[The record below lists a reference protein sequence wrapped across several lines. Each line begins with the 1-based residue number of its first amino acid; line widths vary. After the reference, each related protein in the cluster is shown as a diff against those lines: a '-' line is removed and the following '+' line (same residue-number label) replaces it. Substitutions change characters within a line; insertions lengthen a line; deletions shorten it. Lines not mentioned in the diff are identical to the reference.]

1 MTEFKLMEIDKDNFD
16 NLPAGTGAV
25 VRESTTSDNKVL
37 FNACNGSGEPI
48 KTLINT
54 GEVISVVYIIVTST
68 DVPSERDNP
77 DSEIVSHPVAHFFTA
92 DGRHYSTLSNGIMRG
107 VKLMFATGM
116 TPTPD
121 NPISLIF
128 RTTETK
134 NGTAH
139 VLDMV

>member
-1 MTEFKLMEIDKDNFD
+1 MAEFKLMEINKDNFD

-48 KTLINT
+48 KALVNT
-54 GEVISVVYIIVTST
+54 GEIISVVDIIVTST

-77 DSEIVSHPVAHFFTA
+77 DSEKVSHPVAHFFTD
-92 DGRHYSTLSNGIMRG
+92 DGKHYSTLSNGIMRG

-121 NPISLIF
+121 NPVSLVF
-128 RTTETK
+128 KTTETK